1 MRKKTI
7 ALSGGFDPVHVGHVK
22 MIEAAA
28 CQGQVLIILNSDAWL
43 RRKKGYVFMPWEERV
58 HIMGNIK
65 GVVAVTAVDD
75 RDGTV
80 CEALRR
86 HTPDAFGNG
95 GDRKT
100 DNTPEM
106 QVCKDLGIELIW
118 NLGGEKIQSSSE
130 LVAKSKQH
138 KGEKNV

>member
-1 MRKKTI
+1 MNRKTI

-22 MIEAAA
+22 MIEDASR
-28 CQGQVLIILNSDAWL
+28 QGQVLIILNSDAWL
-43 RRKKGYVFMPWEERV
+43 RRKKGYVFMTWKERA

-65 GVVAVTAVDD
+65 GVVAVTSVDD

-80 CEALRR
+80 CEALKR
-86 HTPDAFGNG
+86 HKPDAFGNG

-100 DNTPEM
+100 NNTPEM
-106 QVCKDLGIELIW
+106 QVCEDLGIELIW

-130 LVAKSKQH
+130 LVAKSKN
-138 KGEKNV
+138 KGV

>member
-1 MRKKTI
+1 MNKKTI

-22 MIEAAA
+22 MIESAAR
-28 CQGQVLIILNSDAWL
+28 QGQVLIILNSDAWL

-58 HIMGNIK
+58 QIMGNIK

-86 HTPDAFGNG
+86 HKPDAFGNG

-138 KGEKNV
+138 KGEENV